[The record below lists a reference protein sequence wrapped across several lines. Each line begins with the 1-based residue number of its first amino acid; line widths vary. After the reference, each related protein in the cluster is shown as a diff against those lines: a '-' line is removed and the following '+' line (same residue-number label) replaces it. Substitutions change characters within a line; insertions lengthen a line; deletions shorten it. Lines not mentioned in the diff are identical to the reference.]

1 MNSFSLNGE
10 LLVDPAA
17 GDAAFGDVHAESSFV
32 PAFTLCT
39 GQKCRLNFGHNVDS
53 LRFFTMCGL
62 QEGYEPFCVNMTRN
76 VTFWYT
82 KSLPIFENNED
93 LANSKID
100 VTRLPAGADNP
111 PSLKISHNTYEQEE
125 KADWEFLRLSLPVTL
140 NDTFISE
147 HEKARRW
154 QHYQQSRN
162 QPRQNPRN
170 RSGHRRQPNSP
181 AELTPPEAG
190 PGGMDREALEMI
202 NEYFYS
208 VRIFPGQDPNVVYVG
223 WVTTQYHIHSMDFT
237 QDMVRIVTIQQ
248 LDNYGRIAQ
257 STNRQSCYMV
267 RADELYAEVSKD
279 PSGKTPSQV
288 LYRYSPQGFF

>member
-1 MNSFSLNGE
+1 MGGADTSWAFDGHYEEKSHMGMVEAYGKRWHVGDVVGVFLDLVDRTISFSLNGE

-17 GDAAFGDVHAESSFV
+17 GDAAFGDVAPAGESFV

-93 LANSKID
+93 LVNTKID

-154 QHYQQSRN
+154 QHYQQSRSQQ
-162 QPRQNPRN
+162 QPSSRQNPRN
-170 RSGHRRQPNSP
+170 RSAAGYNRRQQQAWLPD
-181 AELTPPEAG
+181 G
-190 PGGMDREALEMI
+190 
-202 NEYFYS
+202 YS
-208 VRIFPGQDPNVVYVG
+208 RIF
-223 WVTTQYHIHSMDFT
+223 
-237 QDMVRIVTIQQ
+237 RIVCVWPFGL
-248 LDNYGRIAQ
+248 LDYGSATLRCKI
-257 STNRQSCYMV
+257 
-267 RADELYAEVSKD
+267 
-279 PSGKTPSQV
+279 
-288 LYRYSPQGFF
+288 